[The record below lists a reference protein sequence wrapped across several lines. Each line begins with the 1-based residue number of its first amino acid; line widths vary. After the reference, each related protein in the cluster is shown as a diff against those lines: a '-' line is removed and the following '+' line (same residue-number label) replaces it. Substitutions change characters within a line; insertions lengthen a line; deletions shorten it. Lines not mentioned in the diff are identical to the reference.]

1 MYIHLCFW
9 LVWLKIYPKIFFQI
23 INFCFIAF
31 FYFLLIIS
39 LLLFTLGLFCPL
51 SILYS
56 SLGCWFEIFV
66 PSNINIESSKFSL
79 STDLSAYHKFY
90 MVSLQFLSIQN
101 VFWISSLIH
110 IILIDVLQKLYV
122 YRKIERKIK
131 DFPNLLATVSP
142 LINTYIGVTIVEP
155 VDTLL
160 LTKVHCLY

>member
-1 MYIHLCFW
+1 MFHC
-9 LVWLKIYPKIFFQI
+9 
-23 INFCFIAF
+23 F

-39 LLLFTLGLFCPL
+39 FLLFTLGLFCPF

-101 VFWISSLIH
+101 IFWISSLIH